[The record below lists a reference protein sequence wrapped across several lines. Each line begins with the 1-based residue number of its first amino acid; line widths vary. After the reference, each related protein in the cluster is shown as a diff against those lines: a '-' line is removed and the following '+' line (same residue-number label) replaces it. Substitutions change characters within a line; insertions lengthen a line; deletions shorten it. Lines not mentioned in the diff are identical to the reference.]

1 MNWSF
6 KEKIVEPAE
15 TSKRRKCQEY
25 NFDSLSNQWPLTQ
38 TLLIV
43 PGKVG
48 REKSAFGFSAWKCQ
62 EYNFDSPSNR
72 WPLTQ
77 KLLIVPGKVGREK
90 SAFGFSACLIK
101 LASRSL
107 NITCINV
114 ASGLTWMSIPISN
127 HSSKV
132 IGFSLKHPMI
142 CICLWQQFYVL
153 LGLNWVKT

>member
-6 KEKIVEPAE
+6 KEKIVEPVE

-48 REKSAFGFSAWKCQ
+48 RK
-62 EYNFDSPSNR
+62 
-72 WPLTQ
+72 
-77 KLLIVPGKVGREK
+77 K

-101 LASRSL
+101 LASRSV

-142 CICLWQQFYVL
+142 CICLWQQFYVSFWDSI
-153 LGLNWVKT
+153 GLKLKKKFQNSYDIMGCESN